1 VKKEEIMNKLPK
13 NCPICQGSVIVTRFF
28 CPNCQTSVEGSFEPQ
43 SDLLQNLTHEQ
54 VNFLLT
60 FVRSEG
66 RLNRMEEILGLSY
79 PTLKNRLNDV
89 IMALGFQPEKEV
101 PFKLSDSQRQQV
113 LDDLENGQID
123 STQALRYLQ
132 GEDEFNLI

>member
-1 VKKEEIMNKLPK
+1 MKEDKMNQLPDK
-13 NCPICQGSVIVTRFF
+13 CPICQGNVIVTRFY
-28 CPNCQTSVEGSFEPQ
+28 CPDCQTSVEGNFAAQQ
-43 SDLLQNLTHEQ
+43 SPFHNLTADQ
-54 VNFLLT
+54 MNFLLT

-101 PFKLSDSQRQQV
+101 RIKLSESQRQQI
-113 LDDLENGQID
+113 LDDLENGLID
-123 STQALRYLQ
+123 SNQALRYLQ
-132 GEDEFNLI
+132 GEDEFNLN

>member
-1 VKKEEIMNKLPK
+1 MNKLPK
-13 NCPICQGSVIVTRFF
+13 NCPICQGPVIVTRFF

-43 SDLLQNLTHEQ
+43 SDLLQNLTTEQ
-54 VNFLLT
+54 LNFLLT

-101 PFKLSDSQRQQV
+101 RFKLSDSQRQQV
-113 LDDLENGQID
+113 LDDLENGRID

>member
-1 VKKEEIMNKLPK
+1 MNQLPK
-13 NCPICQGSVIVTRFF
+13 KCPICQGNVIVTRFF
-28 CPNCQTSVEGSFEPQ
+28 CPDCQTSVEGSFVPQ
-43 SDLLQNLTHEQ
+43 QSAFQDLSPEQ
-54 VNFLLT
+54 MNFLLT
-60 FVRSEG
+60 FIRSEG

-89 IMALGFQPEKEV
+89 IKALGFQPEKDV
-101 PFKLSDSQRQQV
+101 RFKLSDSQRQQI
-113 LDDLENGQID
+113 LDDLENGRID

>member
-1 VKKEEIMNKLPK
+1 MNQLPK
-13 NCPICQGSVIVTRFF
+13 KCPICQGETIITRFF
-28 CPNCQTSVEGSFEPQ
+28 CPDCQTSVEGSFVAQQ
-43 SDLLQNLTHEQ
+43 SPFQNLTADQ
-54 VNFLLT
+54 MNFLLT

-101 PFKLSDSQRQQV
+101 RFKLNDSQRQQI
-113 LDDLENGQID
+113 LDDLENGRID
-123 STQALRYLQ
+123 SNQALRSLQ

>member
-1 VKKEEIMNKLPK
+1 MNQLPK
-13 NCPICQGSVIVTRFF
+13 KCPICQGNVIITRFF
-28 CPNCQTSVEGSFEPQ
+28 CPDCQTSVEGSFFLQQ
-43 SDLLQNLTHEQ
+43 SPFQNLNQEQ
-54 VNFLLT
+54 MNFLLT

-89 IMALGFQPEKEV
+89 IMALGFQPEKEIQ
-101 PFKLSDSQRQQV
+101 FKLSDSQRQQV
-113 LDDLENGQID
+113 LDDLENGRID

-132 GEDEFNLI
+132 GEDEFNLV

>member
-1 VKKEEIMNKLPK
+1 MKEENMNQLPK
-13 NCPICQGSVIVTRFF
+13 KCPICQGNVIVTRFF
-28 CPNCQTSVEGSFEPQ
+28 CPDCQTSVEGSFVTQQ
-43 SDLLQNLTHEQ
+43 SSFQNLTPEQ
-54 VNFLLT
+54 MNFLLT

-101 PFKLSDSQRQQV
+101 RIKLTDSQRQQV
-113 LDDLENGQID
+113 LDDLENGRID
-123 STQALRYLQ
+123 SDQALRYLQ

>member
-1 VKKEEIMNKLPK
+1 MNQLPK
-13 NCPICQGSVIVTRFF
+13 NCPICQGNVVVTRFF
-28 CPNCQTSVEGSFEPQ
+28 CPDCQTSVEGNFVAQQ
-43 SDLLQNLTHEQ
+43 SPFQNLTADQ
-54 VNFLLT
+54 MNFLLT

-101 PFKLSDSQRQQV
+101 RFKLSDSHRQQI
-113 LDDLENGQID
+113 LYDLENGRID

>member
-1 VKKEEIMNKLPK
+1 MNQLPK
-13 NCPICQGSVIVTRFF
+13 KCPICQGNVIVTRFF
-28 CPNCQTSVEGSFEPQ
+28 CPDCQTSVEGSFVPQ
-43 SDLLQNLTHEQ
+43 QSAFQDLTPEQ
-54 VNFLLT
+54 MNFLLT
-60 FVRSEG
+60 FIRSEG

-89 IMALGFQPEKEV
+89 IKALGFQPEKDV
-101 PFKLSDSQRQQV
+101 RFKLSDSQRQQI
-113 LDDLENGQID
+113 LDDLENGRID

>member
-1 VKKEEIMNKLPK
+1 MNQLPK
-13 NCPICQGSVIVTRFF
+13 KCPICQGNVVVTRFF
-28 CPNCQTSVEGSFEPQ
+28 CPDCQTSVEGTFVAQQ
-43 SDLLQNLTHEQ
+43 SPFQNLTADQ
-54 VNFLLT
+54 MNFLLT

-79 PTLKNRLNDV
+79 PTLKNRLYDV

-101 PFKLSDSQRQQV
+101 RYKLSDSQRQQI
-113 LDDLENGQID
+113 LDDLENGRID

-132 GEDEFNLI
+132 GEDEFNLD

>member
-1 VKKEEIMNKLPK
+1 MNQLPE
-13 NCPICQGSVIVTRFF
+13 NCPICKGIIIVTRFY
-28 CPNCQTSVEGSFEPQ
+28 CPDCKTSIEGSFASKQ
-43 SDLLQNLTHEQ
+43 SPFQNLSSEQ
-54 VNFLLT
+54 INFLLT

-89 IMALGFQPEKEV
+89 IMALGFLPEKEAR
-101 PFKLSDSQRQQV
+101 FKLSDSQRQQI
-113 LDDLENGQID
+113 LDDLENGRID
-123 STQALRYLQ
+123 SNQALRYLQ

>member
-1 VKKEEIMNKLPK
+1 MNQLPK
-13 NCPICQGSVIVTRFF
+13 KCPICQGNVIITRFF
-28 CPNCQTSVEGSFEPQ
+28 CPDCQTSVEGSFILQQ
-43 SDLLQNLTHEQ
+43 SPFQNLNQEQ
-54 VNFLLT
+54 MNFLLT

-89 IMALGFQPEKEV
+89 IMALGFQPEKEIQ
-101 PFKLSDSQRQQV
+101 FKLSDSQRQQV
-113 LDDLENGQID
+113 LDDLENGRID

-132 GEDEFNLI
+132 GEDEFNLVLGV